1 MKLINALLTIAI
13 TVMVAALA
21 MQGRFELAT
30 LAFVAG
36 GAITFGLNHTPQ
48 SRAAGDCFANTLTN
62 LIPDFYAALDVVS
75 RELTGF
81 IPAVQ
86 RDPRADRCALN
97 ASMRSPVAPAN
108 SAAGN
113 VTPAMALPSAAD
125 QTIGNKAFTIQ
136 KSRFAPFSWTGEEQ
150 GSVDTGAGYLTIQQD
165 QIAQAIRTL
174 SNEIEADIATY
185 GYLGASRAYGT
196 TAGTAPVLADFANAK
211 KILDDNGAPMSDRH
225 AVIDTTAGVA
235 LRGTSNLFKVNE
247 AGDSSLLR
255 QGILGNLYGMDIR
268 ESAQVQTP
276 TAGDM
281 ASATSSSAAF
291 TVGQT
296 VIPLATAG
304 TGVVAAGDIITFAND
319 TNKYV
324 VASVSFAGAN
334 PASGDTITL
343 AAPGLRKA
351 QGAATRAITVFATSA
366 RSLAFSRNAILLGTR
381 LPALPKEGDLATDH
395 QIITDPRTGLSFE
408 LSCYPGYRMVTYHVS
423 IAWGVLVVKPEHL
436 ATIIG

>member
-1 MKLINALLTIAI
+1 M
-13 TVMVAALA
+13 
-21 MQGRFELAT
+21 
-30 LAFVAG
+30 
-36 GAITFGLNHTPQ
+36 
-48 SRAAGDCFANTLTN
+48 ANTLTN

-81 IPAVQ
+81 LPAAQ
-86 RDPRADRCALN
+86 RDASADRCALN
-97 ASMRSPVAPAN
+97 ATMRSHVAPSN
-108 SAAGN
+108 TAAGN
-113 VTPAMALPSAAD
+113 ITPAMSLPSAAD
-125 QTIGNKAFTIQ
+125 QTIGNVPFTIQ

-150 GSVDTGAGYLTIQQD
+150 NSVDSGSGFLNIQQD
-165 QIAQAIRTL
+165 QIAQAIRAL
-174 SNEIEADIATY
+174 VNEMEADLASAAAV
-185 GYLGASRAYGT
+185 GASRAFGT
-196 TAGTAPVLADFANAK
+196 TAGTAPVLADFAQAK

-225 AVIDTTAGVA
+225 FIVDTTAGVA

-247 AGDSSLLR
+247 AGDSTMLR
-255 QGILGNLYGMDIR
+255 QGILGNLYGFDIR
-268 ESAQVQTP
+268 ESAQVVTP
-276 TAGDM
+276 TAGAM
-281 ASATSSSAAF
+281 ASATSSNAAF

-351 QGAATRAITVFATSA
+351 QSAATRAITVFATSTRNIA
-366 RSLAFSRNAILLGTR
+366 MTRNALLVGTR
-381 LPALPKEGDLATDH
+381 LPALPREGDMAIDRTVEV
-395 QIITDPRTGLSFE
+395 DPRTGIAFE
-408 LSCYPGYRMVTYHVS
+408 LAVYPGFRMVTYHLS
-423 IAWGVLVVKPEHL
+423 AAWGVKVMKPEHI

>member
-1 MKLINALLTIAI
+1 M
-13 TVMVAALA
+13 
-21 MQGRFELAT
+21 
-30 LAFVAG
+30 
-36 GAITFGLNHTPQ
+36 
-48 SRAAGDCFANTLTN
+48 ANTLTN

-81 IPAVQ
+81 LPAAQ
-86 RDPRADRCALN
+86 RDASADRCALN
-97 ASMRSPVAPAN
+97 ATMRSHVAPSN
-108 SAAGN
+108 TAAGN
-113 VTPAMALPSAAD
+113 ITPAMSLPSAAD
-125 QTIGNKAFTIQ
+125 QTIGNVPFTIQ

-150 GSVDTGAGYLTIQQD
+150 NSVDSGSGFLNIQQD
-165 QIAQAIRTL
+165 QIAQAIRAL
-174 SNEIEADIATY
+174 VNEMEADLASAAA
-185 GYLGASRAYGT
+185 LGASRAFGA
-196 TAGTAPVLADFANAK
+196 TAGTAPVLADFAQAK

-225 AVIDTTAGVA
+225 FIVDTTAGVA

-247 AGDSSLLR
+247 AGNDSLLR
-255 QGILGNLYGMDIR
+255 QGILGNLYGFDIR
-268 ESAQVQTP
+268 ESAQVVTP
-276 TAGDM
+276 TAGTM
-281 ASATSSSAAF
+281 ASATSSNAAF

-351 QGAATRAITVFATSA
+351 QSAATRAITVFATSTRNIA
-366 RSLAFSRNAILLGTR
+366 MTRNALLVGTR
-381 LPALPKEGDLATDH
+381 LPALPREGDMAIDRTVEV
-395 QIITDPRTGLSFE
+395 DPRTGIAFE
-408 LSCYPGYRMVTYHVS
+408 LAVYPGFRMVTYHLS
-423 IAWGVLVVKPEHL
+423 AAWGVKVMKPEHI